1 MSEADG
7 KGRTRFIEHEGH
19 SILLLDFSGIR
30 DPAVALTAI
39 AEAKAF
45 IAKQPQGS
53 LLTITY
59 IKGSAFM
66 PSIVRA
72 LQDLARADA
81 PYVKAAVVA
90 GMSGLQRVAFTAI
103 KLVSGRTFK
112 VCRDVEE
119 AKQWLVAMYR
129 TPATTA

>member
-7 KGRTRFIEHEGH
+7 RGRTRFLEHEGH
-19 SILLLDFSGIR
+19 RILLLDFSGIK
-30 DPAVALTAI
+30 DPAVALVAI
-39 AEAKAF
+39 AEAKAL
-45 IAKQPQGS
+45 IAQQPPDS

-66 PSIVRA
+66 PSIVGA

-90 GMSGLQRVAFTAI
+90 GMSGIQRVAFTAI

-112 VCRDVEE
+112 VCRDIEE
-119 AKQWLVAMYR
+119 AKQWL
-129 TPATTA
+129 ATQDV